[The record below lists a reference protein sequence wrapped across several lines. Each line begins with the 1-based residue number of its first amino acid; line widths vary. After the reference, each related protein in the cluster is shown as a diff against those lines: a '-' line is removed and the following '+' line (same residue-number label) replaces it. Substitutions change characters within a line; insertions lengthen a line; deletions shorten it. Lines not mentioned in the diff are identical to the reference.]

1 MSIALVPLLVVKVAV
16 VVVLVVLVLL
26 GVIQLALLRVMV
38 ALEELM
44 EVGPG
49 FVGVLLDTRCL
60 LLALLRP
67 AMVPMVLVAMARLE
81 LFGPVVLGLF
91 RRQEQP
97 TNNF

>member
-1 MSIALVPLLVVKVAV
+1 VV

-26 GVIQLALLRVMV
+26 GVIQLLFLQVMV
-38 ALEELM
+38 VLEELM
-44 EVGPG
+44 AVEPG
-49 FVGVLLDTRCL
+49 FVGALLDTRCL

-91 RRQEQP
+91 LQPEQQMNRK
-97 TNNF
+97 NNGTLYSYC